1 MLGVGQIHGV
11 AQVGVE
17 EEGPRELHSSEAK
30 QVRWLA
36 WIGELLGGEIMVA

>member
-1 MLGVGQIHGV
+1 MLGLGQIHGV

-36 WIGELLGGEIMVA
+36 GIGELLGGEIAVA